1 MLLLPRSGNDTT
13 VGPWRPSS
21 PPQMGASVDTRAV
34 NEISHSPFL
43 ALEEIW
49 LAKAK
54 IKILQAA
61 ALSVINFVDFVVVFQ
76 SGRLTR
82 DS

>member
-1 MLLLPRSGNDTT
+1 M
-13 VGPWRPSS
+13 VGIIIIYWIFAPVYKCCCPGLVMTRQLVRGPSS

-61 ALSVINFVDFVVVFQ
+61 VND
-76 SGRLTR
+76 
-82 DS
+82 